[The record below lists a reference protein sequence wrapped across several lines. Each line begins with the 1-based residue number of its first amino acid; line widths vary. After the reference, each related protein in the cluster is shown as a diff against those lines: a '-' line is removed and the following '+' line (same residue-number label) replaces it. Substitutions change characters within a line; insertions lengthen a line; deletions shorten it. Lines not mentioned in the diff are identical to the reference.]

1 MHRFTIVFLLCT
13 ILFVAFAVGK
23 NATCS
28 FPRCRMA
35 CPYGY
40 KSGKDGCAICSCKKT
55 QCVGDQIPLEGYFCG
70 RGVNHRDC
78 PKTHKCVIEPQDR
91 YAVCCPRRRRQ

>member
-13 ILFVAFAVGK
+13 ILFVAFAAGK

-35 CPYGY
+35 CSYGY

-78 PKTHKCVIEPQDR
+78 PKTHKCVIGSQDS
-91 YAVCCPRRRRQ
+91 YAVCCPRRRQ